1 VTVREALG
9 GLTTR
14 GRSFLA
20 AGFAAAVSAAILGEQ
35 DLLRVAV
42 LLAVLP
48 LLAAAYVGR
57 SRYKLACSRS
67 LDPQRVPIGAS
78 SRVVLRL
85 QNMSRLPTGTL
96 LLEDRLPY
104 ALGSRPRVVLER
116 LGAHQASSVAYTV
129 RADVRGRYE
138 VGPLVVRL
146 TDPFGLC
153 ELTRAFPS
161 VDRLTVIPQVL
172 TLPTVRLASEYAGT
186 GDSRARSVA
195 VHGEDDAAT
204 REYRRG
210 DDLRRV
216 HWKSTAR
223 TGELMVRRE
232 EQPWESRA
240 TVVLDTRAVAHRGEG
255 PTASFE
261 WAVSAAASVA
271 VHLRQS
277 SYKLRLVTGSGIDA
291 DAREGGGEGLLLDH
305 LADVRL
311 SQRGDVA
318 SLVERVR
325 ERSDGGLI
333 IALLGTLSTAEAE
346 LLAGLRGNGATCL
359 AFLVDST
366 TWLTLPASAR
376 AEADHAH
383 GAAALSL
390 LHSGWRVVG
399 VEHGSRLPVLWPQ
412 AARGSQGFAWR
423 AAMAE
428 TVAGGM
434 K

>member
-1 VTVREALG
+1 MRDGLR

-20 AGFAAAVSAAILGEQ
+20 AAVAAAISAGILGEK

-48 LLAAAYVGR
+48 LLAALYVGR
-57 SRYKLACSRS
+57 SRYKLACHRS
-67 LDPQRVPIGAS
+67 LEPHRIPVGANA
-78 SRVVLRL
+78 RVVLRL

-153 ELTRAFPS
+153 ELTRAFPGT
-161 VDRLTVIPQVL
+161 DRLTVIPQVVP
-172 TLPTVRLASEYAGT
+172 LPSVRLPGEYT
-186 GDSRARSVA
+186 GSGESRARSVA

-240 TVVLDTRAVAHRGEG
+240 TVVLDTRAYGHHGDG

-261 WAVSAAASVA
+261 WAVSGAASIA
-271 VHLRQS
+271 VHLRQAG
-277 SYKLRLVTGSGIDA
+277 YKLRLVTGGGADVDA
-291 DAREGGGEGLLLDH
+291 GEGGDGLLLDH
-305 LADVRL
+305 LAEVRL
-311 SQRGDVA
+311 DQR
-318 SLVERVR
+318 VEITTLMQHVR
-325 ERSDGGLI
+325 QRADGGLVI
-333 IALLGTLSTAEAE
+333 GLFGSLSTAEAE
-346 LLAGLRGNGATCL
+346 LLAGLRANNATCVC
-359 AFLVDST
+359 FLLDSSA
-366 TWLTLPASAR
+366 WLNLPAPAR
-376 AEADHAH
+376 AEADQAH
-383 GAAALSL
+383 DAAALVL
-390 LHSGWRVVG
+390 LQAGWRVIG
-399 VEHGSRLPVLWPQ
+399 VDHGARLPALWPQ
-412 AARGSQGFAWR
+412 AGRGSQGFALR

-428 TVAGGM
+428 TVAGGVR
-434 K
+434 

>member
-1 VTVREALG
+1 MREALR

-20 AGFAAAVSAAILGEQ
+20 AAAAAGISAIVLGER

-42 LLAVLP
+42 LLAALP

-57 SRYKLACSRS
+57 SRYKLACTRS
-67 LDPQRVPIGAS
+67 LEPGRAPVGSSARVI
-78 SRVVLRL
+78 LRL

-96 LLEDRLPY
+96 LLEDKLPY

-116 LGAHQASSVAYTV
+116 LGSHQASSVAYTV
-129 RADVRGRYE
+129 RADVRGRYPI
-138 VGPLVVRL
+138 GPLVIRL

-153 ELTRAFPS
+153 ELTRSFPS
-161 VDRLTVIPQVL
+161 VDRLTVIPQVVP
-172 TLPTVRLASEYAGT
+172 LPAVRIGGEYAGT

-216 HWKSTAR
+216 HWRSTAR

-240 TVVLDTRAVAHRGEG
+240 TVVLDTRVLAHRGEG

-261 WAVSAAASVA
+261 WAVSATASIA
-271 VHLRQS
+271 MHLRQAG
-277 SYKLRLVTGSGIDA
+277 YKLRLVTGSGIDI
-291 DAREGGGEGLLLDH
+291 DAAEGGEGLILDT
-305 LADVRL
+305 LADVKL
-311 SQRGDVA
+311 AQNGDV
-318 SLVERVR
+318 SILVEQVR
-325 ERSDGGLI
+325 RRSDGGLVVGI
-333 IALLGTLSTAEAE
+333 FGSLTVAEAE
-346 LLAGLRGNGATCL
+346 LLAGLRGNGATCIGF
-359 AFLVDST
+359 AIDSS
-366 TWLTLPASAR
+366 TWVSMTPGER
-376 AEADHAH
+376 QEADREHA
-383 GAAALSL
+383 AAALAL
-390 LHSGWRVVG
+390 VHAGWRSVPVV
-399 VEHGSRLPVLWPQ
+399 HGATLPNLWPA
-412 AARGSQGFAWR
+412 AARGSSGFAWR

-428 TVAGGM
+428 TVGGVIR
-434 K
+434 

>member
-1 VTVREALG
+1 VRDGLR

-20 AGFAAAVSAAILGEQ
+20 AAVAAAISAAILGEK

-42 LLAVLP
+42 LLAILP

-57 SRYKLACSRS
+57 SRYKLACNRS
-67 LDPQRVPIGAS
+67 LEPHRVPVGAS

-85 QNMSRLPTGTL
+85 QNLSRLPTGTL

-129 RADVRGRYE
+129 RTEVRGRYP

-153 ELTRAFPS
+153 ELNRSFPT
-161 VDRLTVIPQVL
+161 VDRLIVIPQVVP
-172 TLPTVRLASEYAGT
+172 LPAVRLGGEYAGT

-216 HWKSTAR
+216 HWRSTAR
-223 TGELMVRRE
+223 TGQLMVRRE
-232 EQPWESRA
+232 EQPWDSRA
-240 TVVLDTRAVAHRGEG
+240 TVVLDTRLYAHRGEG

-261 WAVSAAASVA
+261 WAVSAAASIA
-271 VHLRQS
+271 MHLRRAG
-277 SYKLRLVTGSGIDA
+277 YKVRLVTGTGVDVDA
-291 DAREGGGEGLLLDH
+291 TEIGGDGVILDT
-305 LADVRL
+305 LADVQL
-311 SQRGDVA
+311 AQSGDI
-318 SLVERVR
+318 SILVELVR
-325 ERSDGGLI
+325 RRSDGGLVI
-333 IALLGTLSTAEAE
+333 GLFGALTVAEAE
-346 LLAGLRGNGATCL
+346 LLSGLRGNGATCIGF
-359 AFLVDST
+359 AIDSS
-366 TWLTLPASAR
+366 TWMPMAAAER
-376 AEADHAH
+376 QEADRQHA
-383 GAAALSL
+383 AAALSL
-390 LHSGWRVVG
+390 VHSGWRSVPVV
-399 VEHGSRLPVLWPQ
+399 HGDPLAALWPA
-412 AARGSQGFAWR
+412 AARGSTGFAWR

-428 TVAGGM
+428 TVAGARR
-434 K
+434 

>member
-1 VTVREALG
+1 MRDGLR

-20 AGFAAAVSAAILGEQ
+20 AAVAAAISAAILGEK

-42 LLAVLP
+42 LLAILP

-57 SRYKLACSRS
+57 SRYKLACNRS
-67 LDPQRVPIGAS
+67 LEPHRVPVGAS

-85 QNMSRLPTGTL
+85 QNLSRLPTGTL

-138 VGPLVVRL
+138 VGPLVIRL

-153 ELTRAFPS
+153 ELSRAFPS
-161 VDRLTVIPQVL
+161 TDHLTVIPQV
-172 TLPTVRLASEYAGT
+172 TPLPSVRLPGEFAGS

-204 REYRRG
+204 REYRMG

-240 TVVLDTRAVAHRGEG
+240 TVVLDTRAAGHRGEG

-261 WAVSAAASVA
+261 WAVSTAASVA
-271 VHLRQS
+271 VHLRQAG
-277 SYKLRLVTGSGIDA
+277 YKLRLVTGSGADVDA
-291 DAREGGGEGLLLDH
+291 TEAGGEGVLLDH
-305 LADVRL
+305 LAEVHLDKRGEVTTLVQQVR
-311 SQRGDVA
+311 QRA
-318 SLVERVR
+318 
-325 ERSDGGLI
+325 DGGLI

-346 LLAGLRGNGATCL
+346 LLAGLRTSGATCVG
-359 AFLVDST
+359 FLLDSNS
-366 TWLTLPASAR
+366 WLNLPPKAR
-376 AEADHAH
+376 AEAEHAH
-383 GAAALSL
+383 AAAALAL
-390 LHSGWRVVG
+390 LQSGWRVIG
-399 VEHGSRLPVLWPQ
+399 VEHGNRLPVLWPQ
-412 AARGSQGFAWR
+412 AGRGSQGFALR
-423 AAMAE
+423 AALAE
-428 TVAGGM
+428 TVAGGVR
-434 K
+434 

>member
-1 VTVREALG
+1 MRDGLR

-20 AGFAAAVSAAILGEQ
+20 AAVAAAISAAILGEK

-42 LLAVLP
+42 LLAILP

-57 SRYKLACSRS
+57 SRYKLACNRS
-67 LDPQRVPIGAS
+67 LEPHRVPVGAS

-85 QNMSRLPTGTL
+85 QNLSRLPTGTL

-138 VGPLVVRL
+138 VGPLVIRL

-153 ELTRAFPS
+153 ELSRAFPS
-161 VDRLTVIPQVL
+161 TDHLTVIPQV
-172 TLPTVRLASEYAGT
+172 TPLPSVRLPGEYAGS

-204 REYRRG
+204 REYRVG

-240 TVVLDTRAVAHRGEG
+240 TVVLDTRAAGHRGEG

-261 WAVSAAASVA
+261 WAVSTAASVA
-271 VHLRQS
+271 VHLRQAG
-277 SYKLRLVTGSGIDA
+277 YKLRLVTGSGADVDA
-291 DAREGGGEGLLLDH
+291 TEAGGEGVLLDH
-305 LADVRL
+305 LADVHLDKRGEL
-311 SQRGDVA
+311 TTLVQQVRQRA
-318 SLVERVR
+318 
-325 ERSDGGLI
+325 DGGLI

-346 LLAGLRGNGATCL
+346 LLAGLRTSGATCVG
-359 AFLVDST
+359 FLLDSN
-366 TWLTLPASAR
+366 TWLNLPPKAR
-376 AEADHAH
+376 AEAEHAH
-383 GAAALSL
+383 GAAALAL
-390 LHSGWRVVG
+390 LQSGWRVIG
-399 VEHGSRLPVLWPQ
+399 VDHGNRLPVLWPQ
-412 AARGSQGFAWR
+412 AARGSQGFALR
-423 AAMAE
+423 AALAE
-428 TVAGGM
+428 TVAGGVR
-434 K
+434 

>member
-1 VTVREALG
+1 MRDGLR

-20 AGFAAAVSAAILGEQ
+20 AAVAAAISAVILGEK

-48 LLAAAYVGR
+48 LLAALYVGR
-57 SRYKLACSRS
+57 SRYKLACHRS
-67 LDPQRVPIGAS
+67 LEPHRVPVGAS
-78 SRVVLRL
+78 ARVVLRL

-153 ELTRAFPS
+153 ELTRAFPGT
-161 VDRLTVIPQVL
+161 DRLTVIPQVVP
-172 TLPTVRLASEYAGT
+172 LPSVRLPGEYT
-186 GDSRARSVA
+186 GSGESRARSVA

-240 TVVLDTRAVAHRGEG
+240 TVVLDTRAYGHHGDG

-261 WAVSAAASVA
+261 WAVSGAASIA
-271 VHLRQS
+271 VHLRQAG
-277 SYKLRLVTGSGIDA
+277 YKLRLVTGGGADVDA
-291 DAREGGGEGLLLDH
+291 GEGGDGLLLDH
-305 LADVRL
+305 LAEVRL
-311 SQRGDVA
+311 DQR
-318 SLVERVR
+318 VEITTLMQHVR
-325 ERSDGGLI
+325 QRADGGLVI
-333 IALLGTLSTAEAE
+333 GLFGTLSTAEAE
-346 LLAGLRGNGATCL
+346 LLAGLRANNATCVC
-359 AFLVDST
+359 FLLDSSA
-366 TWLTLPASAR
+366 WLNLPAHAR
-376 AEADHAH
+376 AEADQAH
-383 GAAALSL
+383 DAAALVL
-390 LHSGWRVVG
+390 LQAGWRVIG
-399 VEHGSRLPVLWPQ
+399 VDHGARLPALWPQ
-412 AARGSQGFAWR
+412 AGRGSQGFALR

-428 TVAGGM
+428 TVAGGVR
-434 K
+434 

>member
-1 VTVREALG
+1 MRDGLR

-20 AGFAAAVSAAILGEQ
+20 AAVAAAISAGILGEK

-57 SRYKLACSRS
+57 SRYKLACNRS
-67 LDPQRVPIGAS
+67 LEPHRVPVGAS

-85 QNMSRLPTGTL
+85 QNLSRLPTGTL

-138 VGPLVVRL
+138 VGPLVIRL

-153 ELTRAFPS
+153 ELTRSFPS
-161 VDRLTVIPQVL
+161 TDHLTVIPQV
-172 TLPTVRLASEYAGT
+172 TPLPSVRLPGEYAGS

-204 REYRRG
+204 REYRMG

-240 TVVLDTRAVAHRGEG
+240 TVVLDTRAAGHRGEG

-261 WAVSAAASVA
+261 WAVSAAASIA
-271 VHLRQS
+271 VHLREAG
-277 SYKLRLVTGSGIDA
+277 YKLRLVTGNGA
-291 DAREGGGEGLLLDH
+291 DVGAAETGGEGLLLDH
-305 LADVRL
+305 LADVHLDRRGEITTL
-311 SQRGDVA
+311 VQQVRQRA
-318 SLVERVR
+318 
-325 ERSDGGLI
+325 DGGLI
-333 IALLGTLSTAEAE
+333 IALLGTLGTAEAE
-346 LLAGLRGNGATCL
+346 LLAGLRGNGATCV
-359 AFLVDST
+359 AFLLDSN
-366 TWLTLPASAR
+366 TWLNLPPNAR
-376 AEADHAH
+376 TEAERAH
-383 GAAALSL
+383 GAAALAL
-390 LHSGWRVVG
+390 LQSGWRVIG
-399 VEHGSRLPVLWPQ
+399 VEHGTRLPMLWPQ
-412 AARGSQGFAWR
+412 AGRGSQGFALR

-428 TVAGGM
+428 TVAGGRR
-434 K
+434 

>member
-1 VTVREALG
+1 MRDGLR

-20 AGFAAAVSAAILGEQ
+20 AAVAAALSAAILGEK

-57 SRYKLACSRS
+57 SRYKLACNRT
-67 LDPQRVPIGAS
+67 LDPHRVPVGAS

-85 QNMSRLPTGTL
+85 QNLSRLPTGTL

-129 RADVRGRYE
+129 RADVRGRYD
-138 VGPLVVRL
+138 VGPLVIRL

-153 ELTRAFPS
+153 ELTRSFPS
-161 VDRLTVIPQVL
+161 TDHLTVIPQV
-172 TLPTVRLASEYAGT
+172 TPLPAVRLPGEYAGS

-204 REYRRG
+204 REYRMG

-240 TVVLDTRAVAHRGEG
+240 TVVLDTRAAGHRGEG

-261 WAVSAAASVA
+261 WAVSAAASIA
-271 VHLRQS
+271 VHLRQAG
-277 SYKLRLVTGSGIDA
+277 YKLRLVTGNGA
-291 DAREGGGEGLLLDH
+291 DVGATEAGGEGVLLDH
-305 LADVRL
+305 LAEVHLDRRGEITTLVQQVR
-311 SQRGDVA
+311 QRA
-318 SLVERVR
+318 
-325 ERSDGGLI
+325 DGGLI
-333 IALLGTLSTAEAE
+333 IALLGTLGDAEAE
-346 LLAGLRGNGATCL
+346 LLAGLRGNGATCV
-359 AFLVDST
+359 AFLLDSN
-366 TWLTLPASAR
+366 TWLNLAPKAR
-376 AEADHAH
+376 AEAERAH
-383 GAAALSL
+383 GNAALAL
-390 LHSGWRVVG
+390 LQSGWRVIG
-399 VEHGSRLPVLWPQ
+399 VEHGNRLPALWPQ
-412 AARGSQGFAWR
+412 AGRGSQGFALR
-423 AAMAE
+423 AALAE

-434 K
+434 R

>member
-1 VTVREALG
+1 MRDGLR

-20 AGFAAAVSAAILGEQ
+20 AAVAAAISAGILGEK

-57 SRYKLACSRS
+57 SRYKLACNRS
-67 LDPQRVPIGAS
+67 LEPHRVPVGAS

-85 QNMSRLPTGTL
+85 QNLSRLPTGTL

-138 VGPLVVRL
+138 VGPLVIRL

-153 ELTRAFPS
+153 ELTRSFPS
-161 VDRLTVIPQVL
+161 TDHLTVIPQV
-172 TLPTVRLASEYAGT
+172 TPLPSVRLPGEYAGS

-204 REYRRG
+204 REYRMG

-240 TVVLDTRAVAHRGEG
+240 TVVLDTRAGGHRGEG

-271 VHLRQS
+271 VHLREAG
-277 SYKLRLVTGSGIDA
+277 YKLRLVTGNGA
-291 DAREGGGEGLLLDH
+291 DVGATEAGGEGLLLDH
-305 LADVRL
+305 LADVHLDRRGEITTL
-311 SQRGDVA
+311 VQQVRQRA
-318 SLVERVR
+318 
-325 ERSDGGLI
+325 DGGLI
-333 IALLGTLSTAEAE
+333 IAMLGTLGAAEAE
-346 LLAGLRGNGATCL
+346 LLAGLRGNGATCV
-359 AFLVDST
+359 AFLLDSN
-366 TWLTLPASAR
+366 TWLNLPPNAR
-376 AEADHAH
+376 AEAERAH
-383 GAAALSL
+383 GAAALAL
-390 LHSGWRVVG
+390 LQSGWRVIG
-399 VEHGSRLPVLWPQ
+399 VEHGTRLPMVWPQ
-412 AARGSQGFAWR
+412 AGRGSQGFALR

-428 TVAGGM
+428 TVAGGRR
-434 K
+434 

>member
-1 VTVREALG
+1 MRDGLR

-20 AGFAAAVSAAILGEQ
+20 AAVAAAISAAILGEK

-57 SRYKLACSRS
+57 SRYKLACHRT
-67 LDPQRVPIGAS
+67 LEPHRVPVGAS

-85 QNMSRLPTGTL
+85 QNLSRLPTGTL

-129 RADVRGRYE
+129 RADVRGRYD
-138 VGPLVVRL
+138 VGPLVIRL

-153 ELTRAFPS
+153 ELTRSFPS
-161 VDRLTVIPQVL
+161 TDHLTVIPQV
-172 TLPTVRLASEYAGT
+172 TPLPSVRLPGEYAGS

-204 REYRRG
+204 REYRMG

-240 TVVLDTRAVAHRGEG
+240 TVVLDTRAAGHRGEG

-261 WAVSAAASVA
+261 WAVSAAASIA
-271 VHLRQS
+271 VHLRQAG
-277 SYKLRLVTGSGIDA
+277 YKLRLVTGNGVDVGA
-291 DAREGGGEGLLLDH
+291 TEAGGEGLLLDH
-305 LADVRL
+305 LAEVHLDRRGEITTLVQQVR
-311 SQRGDVA
+311 QRA
-318 SLVERVR
+318 
-325 ERSDGGLI
+325 DGGLI
-333 IALLGTLSTAEAE
+333 IALFGTLGDAEAE
-346 LLAGLRGNGATCL
+346 LLAGLRGNGATCV
-359 AFLVDST
+359 AFLLDSN
-366 TWLTLPASAR
+366 TWLNLPAKAR
-376 AEADHAH
+376 VEAERAH
-383 GAAALSL
+383 GSSALAL
-390 LHSGWRVVG
+390 LQSGWRVIG
-399 VEHGSRLPVLWPQ
+399 VEHGNRLPALWPQ
-412 AARGSQGFAWR
+412 AGRGSQGFALR
-423 AAMAE
+423 AALAE

-434 K
+434 R